1 MFRKYKG
8 VIMFVD
14 FPKIIT
20 ELAAVPTVF
29 QTATS
34 TVSGFNFFKVFI
46 SEKGKDNK
54 IVTFTDPNLF
64 LEEYFGNSKIIFKKH
79 GQHPYDIINI
89 LERGG
94 TVHCLRVCPSSINA
108 AEGGG
113 YLPLGLVNKEI
124 SIGID
129 SSIVSNPEADDAS
142 PLAKYSD
149 ITRPRFILTLPNPTN
164 SHLLIPGNTVKL
176 VIESDDSTDPF
187 GDNEGTILFHIISKA
202 LKPSNGIELVGHIDH
217 IETFDNLDGF
227 ATSYNTVSATV
238 ESTDTAVVRN
248 MAAATLSNG
257 ILSFALNVS
266 EADSAVVSPLVV
278 SKNNAEK
285 PEDIKTLIEN
295 LENNEN
301 ALATTTPNYTKSYCF
316 LGFAA
321 EGRGDYYNNLGFD
334 FSTPIADNL
343 ERYPFF
349 TYSVSP
355 YQVINGKKQYTG
367 DSFVVSFSPDAID
380 ENGNSL
386 FIGIILE
393 RFLSNFNIYYSE
405 VAIENLV
412 KAISEKLGDTE
423 NTLNAGNIDFIS
435 GLESSIG
442 DAMYSGP
449 LAALQAKIGINKT
462 TEMVVTTEHL
472 SVSEFEVNDSRSVK
486 LSNGSLGSLGSSVY
500 DNAFYEM
507 VNSLYV
513 GAFSG
518 LSTTDIYDAKQF
530 PIDIVL
536 DGNYSTPVKAAMRTL
551 VNNESRKNIAIV
563 LDATNSNFTPEQV
576 KDYFVGK
583 NIDDHRI
590 SLYGQSMMIS
600 DRFGRKDIRVTSP
613 HFLSAVILRNFRHPE
628 GLGRALAGKTF
639 GKIEGYKSRT
649 LDYTPA
655 TPEILKMLFKNK
667 INYIVEDFD
676 GARFMSHSTSQKK
689 EDALSELPNV
699 LLINRLIRI
708 LQSDTEDF
716 QFSRNKPEKVE
727 EFKQLLTDHC
737 DAFQIENNYAISAIT
752 VDVKQSEYDKIQK
765 IARVNVAVTF
775 YGFIYSIVLSFTV
788 A

>member
-20 ELAAVPTVF
+20 ELAAVPVVF

-108 AEGGG
+108 AEGEE
-113 YLPLGLVNKEI
+113 YLSLGLTGKQI
-124 SIGID
+124 SIGLD
-129 SSIVSNPEADDAS
+129 TSIVSNPDAS
-142 PLAKYSD
+142 DVPPLAKYSD
-149 ITRPRFILTLPNPTN
+149 ITEPRFILTLPNPTN
-164 SHLLIPGNTVKL
+164 SHLLIPGNAVKL
-176 VIESDDSTDPF
+176 DMTGNDIKPF
-187 GDNEGTILFHIISKA
+187 EGDGGIILFHIMSKA
-202 LKPSNGIELVGHIDH
+202 LKPNNAIELVGHIDH
-217 IETFDNLDGF
+217 IDTFGDLDGN
-227 ATSYNTVSATV
+227 ATDYNTVQVTV
-238 ESTDTAVVRN
+238 TSTDTADVRN

-257 ILSFALNVS
+257 ILSFALDVS
-266 EADSAVVSPLVV
+266 GADSAVVSPLVV
-278 SKNNAEK
+278 SKNNAER

-295 LENNEN
+295 LENNAN
-301 ALATTTPNYTKSYCF
+301 ALTTTGDYTKSYCF

-349 TYSVSP
+349 TYNVIP
-355 YQVINGKKQYTG
+355 YQVVNGRKQYTG

-393 RFLSNFNIYYSE
+393 RFLSKFNVYYSE

-412 KAISEKLGDTE
+412 KAISENLGD
-423 NTLNAGNIDFIS
+423 NSNILNAGNIDFIS
-435 GLESSIG
+435 GHRASSD
-442 DAMYSGP
+442 DAMYSAP
-449 LAALQAKIGINKT
+449 LAELQAKITIDNETDVTAT
-462 TEMVVTTEHL
+462 TEYL
-472 SVSEFEVNDSRSVK
+472 SVSKFAVNNSRSVK
-486 LSNGSLGSLGSSVY
+486 LSNGSLGSLGSSIY
-500 DNAFYEM
+500 DDKFYQM

-536 DGNYSTPVKAAMRTL
+536 DGNYSISVKDAMRTL
-551 VNNESRKNIAIV
+551 VNNESRKNTVIV
-563 LDATNSNFTPEQV
+563 LDATNSKVTPEQV
-576 KDYFVGK
+576 RNYFVGL

-613 HFLSAVILRNFRHPE
+613 HFLSAVVLRNFRHPE

-639 GKIEGYKSRT
+639 GRIEGYKSRT
-649 LDYTPA
+649 LDYSPA

-737 DAFQIENNYAISAIT
+737 DTFQIENNYAISAIT